1 MWNQHK
7 EWTVNQLDFCGYENI
22 TDYLVSEAGNEN
34 KLRIAGGG
42 SDEKDNGESMA
53 RDRWYNWWADGG
65 EWGAW
70 TIKRRRRW
78 KYSRAIEK

>member
-1 MWNQHK
+1 
-7 EWTVNQLDFCGYENI
+7 VNQLDFCGYENI

-53 RDRWYNWWADGG
+53 RDR
-65 EWGAW
+65 
-70 TIKRRRRW
+70 
-78 KYSRAIEK
+78 